1 VGAKEGID
9 ILPLCSR
16 GIIVKVFANVFFKI
30 GKPQCDMLAAA
41 RASPAFQRYV
51 PQRKRAPEV
60 QELLSLK
67 QIMITR
73 HYYPN
78 FVGLPKPLT
87 AQLVATK
94 ELLLVV
100 NSLRRAST
108 LLMPWLLVCLAKGP
122 VALGRQLKF
131 GGSLCDRP
139 CTRFRDAAAA
149 FL

>member
-73 HYYPN
+73 HYYPI

-87 AQLVATK
+87 AQLVAI
-94 ELLLVV
+94 
-100 NSLRRAST
+100 
-108 LLMPWLLVCLAKGP
+108 KGTRP
-122 VALGRQLKF
+122 RRQLLAESQHTINALVACLSSYF
-131 GGSLCDRP
+131 PAQNR
-139 CTRFRDAAAA
+139 RVAAW
-149 FL
+149 